1 MRFANSEVV
10 SSMVPGMGDLAGIG
24 DDIFRKSQIQ
34 PRPAYDEDIKLT
46 PRDMERRLLDDVI
59 QQYLREGRGVKGA

>member
-1 MRFANSEVV
+1 
-10 SSMVPGMGDLAGIG
+10 MGDLAGIG